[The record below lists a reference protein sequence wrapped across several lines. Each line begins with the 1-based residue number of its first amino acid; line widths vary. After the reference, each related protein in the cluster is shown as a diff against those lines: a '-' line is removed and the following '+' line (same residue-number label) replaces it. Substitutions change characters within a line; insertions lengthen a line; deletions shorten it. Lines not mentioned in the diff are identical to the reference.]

1 MAKIDVSL
9 KELLETGAHFGHQA
23 RRWNPR
29 MAEYLYG
36 VEEGVHVFDL
46 PKTKKCLEEA
56 LEYLKQAASDGKVIL
71 LLGTKKQIKDKL
83 IEVGQTTGCPF
94 VAERWLGG
102 ILTNFEEIKKRIKK
116 LADMKAKMVTGE
128 YAEYTKKERLL
139 IDREIARMNRF
150 LSGLS
155 TLEKLPDILF
165 IVDTHK
171 EIGAVKEAI
180 KAKVE
185 TVGIVDSNADPNL
198 VDYPIPMN
206 DDASKALEYVLE
218 LVKAAVLEGQKAKP
232 KPKVVTN
239 DKN

>member
-1 MAKIDVSL
+1 
-9 KELLETGAHFGHQA
+9 
-23 RRWNPR
+23 
-29 MAEYLYG
+29 
-36 VEEGVHVFDL
+36 
-46 PKTKKCLEEA
+46 
-56 LEYLKQAASDGKVIL
+56 
-71 LLGTKKQIKDKL
+71 
-83 IEVGQTTGCPF
+83 
-94 VAERWLGG
+94 
-102 ILTNFEEIKKRIKK
+102 
-116 LADMKAKMVTGE
+116 MVTGE